1 MNKHNIFHP
10 LPERTDIESFEDIL
24 RTPNIRIERIVSH
37 GQSSPESGWYDQDE
51 AEWVILLQGS
61 AVLGFENGKK
71 ISLQAGDYV
80 HIPAHCRH
88 RVVMTDQEKAT
99 VWLAVFYCN

>member
-1 MNKHNIFHP
+1 MDKHNIFHP
-10 LPERTDIESFEDIL
+10 LPKRTDIETFEDIL
-24 RTPNIRIERIVSH
+24 RTPNIRIERIVSY
-37 GQSSPESGWYDQDE
+37 GQSSPEEGWYDQDE

-61 AVLGFENGKK
+61 AVLGFENGKE

-88 RVVMTDQEKAT
+88 RVVMTDKEEVT
-99 VWLAVFYCN
+99 VWLAVFYI